1 MKEVTG
7 DIWKL
12 SRNAYMTVTTNGY
25 VNRKGQ
31 CVMGR
36 GIALEVAQR
45 WPQVPLELG
54 HLIQMH
60 GNHVYD
66 LGPYHY
72 ITRQPDPSYFHHLI
86 SFPVKHTWSEPGDLK
101 LIQRSAIE
109 LAGLEVF
116 KLNRSRGIN
125 LKVYM
130 TRPGCGNGRRTW
142 EEVKPILA
150 PILDDLFIIVERNP

>member
-1 MKEVTG
+1 MKEVEG
-7 DIWKL
+7 DIWEL

-36 GIALEVAQR
+36 GIALEVARR
-45 WPQVPLELG
+45 WPQIPLELG
-54 HLIQMH
+54 HLVQMH

-66 LGPYHY
+66 LIEYHSAENFV
-72 ITRQPDPSYFHHLI
+72 RVWRRLF
-86 SFPVKHTWSEPGDLK
+86 SFPVKHTWSEPADLR
-101 LIQRSAIE
+101 LIRRSAEE
-109 LAGLEVF
+109 LVVLLAQLKQSGV
-116 KLNRSRGIN
+116 KR
-125 LKVYM
+125 KVYM

-150 PILDDLFIIVERNP
+150 PILDDRFIIVEKNP